1 MILTV
6 EERKDGK
13 FELLTADYA
22 DFTDVSDSVYPRHP
36 WLTVSFERGSWLIQK
51 SPLRSVAFPSGH
63 DGDFQQKVT
72 RETKMVGRGE
82 TASGTVLTFFGLV
95 ALYYFSV

>member
-36 WLTVSFERGSWLIQK
+36 RHPWLTVSFERGSWLIQK

-63 DGDFQQKVT
+63 DGGFQQKVT
-72 RETKMVGRGE
+72 KETKMVGRERPPPGR
-82 TASGTVLTFFGLV
+82 S
-95 ALYYFSV
+95 